1 MRTPG
6 GSWRKAGRARA
17 SSFTS
22 PKVRLPSSTSS
33 RTLRLRLMRLMTEG
47 PLSRLTLATF
57 TSGIMP
63 ARLGTSSC
71 SMSATLVRASSGSL
85 TRIGTWRS
93 ARFILGNC

>member
-57 TSGIMP
+57 TSGQVYDDAIIDP
-63 ARLGTSSC
+63 RDTRTVLGIAL
-71 SMSATLVRASSGSL
+71 SAAL
-85 TRIGTWRS
+85 S
-93 ARFILGNC
+93 AGVKGAESYGVFRM